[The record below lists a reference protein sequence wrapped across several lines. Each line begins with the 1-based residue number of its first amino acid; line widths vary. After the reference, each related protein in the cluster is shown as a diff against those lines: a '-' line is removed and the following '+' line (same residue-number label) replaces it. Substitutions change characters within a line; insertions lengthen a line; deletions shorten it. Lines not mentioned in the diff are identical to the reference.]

1 MMKGLFDKIFKKI
14 KNMDETLRFVVI
26 SILSTL
32 LISAI
37 VAIKTDI
44 KVFILMILFFI
55 IGILMSA
62 ALHLF
67 VQLILCIYEK
77 AKEKKQK

>member
-67 VQLILCIYEK
+67 AQLILCIYEK

>member
-1 MMKGLFDKIFKKI
+1 MMKGLFDKIFTKI
-14 KNMDETLRFVVI
+14 KNMDENFRFVLI

-37 VAIKTDI
+37 VALKTDI
-44 KVFILMILFFI
+44 KVLILMILFFT

-62 ALHLF
+62 AFHLLA
-67 VQLILCIYEK
+67 QLILCIYEK